1 MRKYIIPIL
10 VVIIIALSA
19 TSFYFYKLYA
29 DGKALLVRDYYEKM
43 SLVGRTAIQDEIYRL
58 ENDKWWIKSDAV
70 IQYIDRDAYY
80 SGSGKRVY
88 FKVENMDFKL
98 ESRALT
104 AYTKAGTD
112 KINVP
117 VHTIDGIR
125 YLDMAMLETL
135 YPVRHTYY
143 EETGVHL
150 LAGNDAQL
158 KQVILKQKATLSDK
172 TTKRA
177 LEVGVADKNEMIIL
191 LAEEGDQSR
200 VISSEGEVG
209 YMPTNQIQSIQPI
222 DIHNEPVR
230 ERISQVIPEQ
240 VRLAWHQ
247 VYDYKFYTGQMKY
260 GPEEGLDIL
269 SPTFFSLNV
278 DGIVLNIADQTYV
291 ETAHEKDLQVW
302 ALFSNSFDPDWTH
315 EMLSDK
321 MLRKKVIGQ
330 LAAYSALYN
339 LDGINIDFENVYMKD
354 KDQFA
359 EFVAELSEILHQQNM
374 IVSVD
379 VTVPWGSERYS
390 LFADREALSK
400 SVDFVML
407 MAYDE
412 HWASIQTPGSVAS
425 RDWVEKGI
433 VESLELIPR
442 DKLIL
447 GIPFYSRVWSQIG
460 SGKVSSKALG
470 FEGQSNWLERTG
482 VEPVFDE
489 ATGQNYAEALIDGVR
504 ERIWF
509 EDALSLKMRLDL
521 AKKHDLPG
529 IAGWSMLFTTE
540 DVWSQI
546 QSEYPRG
553 GDLK

>member
-1 MRKYIIPIL
+1 MRKYIISIL
-10 VVIIIALSA
+10 VVIIMALSA
-19 TSFYFYKLYA
+19 TSFYFYKLYS
-29 DGKALLVRDYYEKM
+29 DGKTLLVRDYYEKM
-43 SLVGRTAIQDEIYRL
+43 SLVGRTPIQDEIYRL

-70 IQYIDRDAYY
+70 IQYIDREAYY

-88 FKVENMDFKL
+88 FRVDNMDLKL
-98 ESRALT
+98 ESRALS
-104 AYTKAGTD
+104 AYAKSGVD
-112 KINVP
+112 KINIP

-125 YLDMAMLETL
+125 YLDIEMLEVM

-143 EETGVHL
+143 DKTGVHL
-150 LAGNDAQL
+150 LALNDAQL
-158 KQVILKQKATLSDK
+158 KQGLLKQKVKLSDK
-172 TTKRA
+172 TRKKG
-177 LEVGVADKNEMIIL
+177 LEVGVAEKNELIIL

-200 VISSEGEVG
+200 VISSDGEVG
-209 YMPTNQIQSIQPI
+209 YIPTNQIQNIQSI

-230 ERISQVIPEQ
+230 ERISQNIPEQ
-240 VRLAWHQ
+240 LRLAWHQ

-260 GPEEGLDIL
+260 GPEEGLDII

-291 ETAHEKDLQVW
+291 NAAHEKGLKVW

-315 EMLSDK
+315 EMLASK
-321 MLRKKVIGQ
+321 ALRKKVIGQ
-330 LAAYSALYN
+330 IAAYSALYN

-354 KDQFA
+354 KDSFA
-359 EFVAELSEILHQQNM
+359 EFVAELSEIMHQQNM

-460 SGKVSSKALG
+460 GGKVSSKALG
-470 FEGQSNWLERTG
+470 FEGQRNWLKRTG
-482 VEPVFDE
+482 AETIYDE
-489 ATGQNYAEALIDGVR
+489 ATGQNYAEALVDGVR

-509 EDALSLKMRLDL
+509 EDVLSLKMRLEL
-521 AKKHDLPG
+521 AKKYSLPG

-546 QSEYPRG
+546 QSEYPSG
-553 GDLK
+553 GGVK